1 MGNRESITSEPITA
15 DDFTDFRLI
24 NMEHDEV
31 NREKLYTFECK
42 VRAEPDVLTYIL
54 SMHDDGEH
62 FSLHTQNDD
71 IWFRMDMRQLRM
83 LEQIVN
89 REATLG
95 LLEKD
100 ISEAKNEDDLYF
112 VNYAIWELE
121 QDDLTDDQWE
131 QIGQMMDAKER
142 ELTNPVIQDE
152 KAPVETVSGQPIPG
166 IGANKQRMPKV

>member
-1 MGNRESITSEPITA
+1 MENRDSITLEPLKV

-24 NMEHDEV
+24 DMEYDEV
-31 NREKLYTFECK
+31 NREKRYTFECK

-62 FSLHTQNDD
+62 FLLHTQNDD
-71 IWFRMDMRQLRM
+71 IWFRMDMRQLRL

-89 REATLG
+89 REATFG

-112 VNYAIWELE
+112 VNYAIWEIE
-121 QDDLTDDQWE
+121 KDDLTDNQWE
-131 QIGQMMDAKER
+131 QFGEMID
-142 ELTNPVIQDE
+142 PV
-152 KAPVETVSGQPIPG
+152 PRFSV
-166 IGANKQRMPKV
+166 R